1 MNTYNFVIFINGIA
15 IIQVDIN
22 AYNEDEAI
30 EIIKENY
37 PSEEGFRYMLL

>member
-15 IIQVDIN
+15 IFQIDIN
-22 AYNEDEAI
+22 AYNEDKAI

-37 PSEEGFRYMLL
+37 PLEDGFEYMLL

>member
-1 MNTYNFVIFINGIA
+1 MNTYNFVILTNGIA
-15 IIQVDIN
+15 IVQVDIN

-37 PSEEGFRYMLL
+37 PSEEGFGYMLL